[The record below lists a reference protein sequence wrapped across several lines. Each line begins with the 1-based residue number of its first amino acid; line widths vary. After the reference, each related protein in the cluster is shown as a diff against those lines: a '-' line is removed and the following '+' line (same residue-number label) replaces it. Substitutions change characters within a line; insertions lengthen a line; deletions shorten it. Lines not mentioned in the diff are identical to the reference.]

1 MFTVPLL
8 VQICIVIVTA
18 AVVAMVGMAVIA
30 VIRFGGAM
38 ARLTTLAEASM
49 AEGKRIGREI
59 QDVLG
64 SVRELLPPTQ
74 LVVNRFSRLGDR
86 AADLSTAVFDEV
98 EAPILN
104 VVALARGVRF
114 GAVHFVSLL
123 KRRFA
128 LGSNSQPGDQEN
140 E

>member
-1 MFTVPLL
+1 MFAVPLL
-8 VQICIVIVTA
+8 VQICVVIVTVA
-18 AVVAMVGMAVIA
+18 IVAMVGMAVIA
-30 VIRFGGAM
+30 AIRFGGAM

-49 AEGKRIGREI
+49 AQGERIGQEIQGLLGSAREI
-59 QDVLG
+59 
-64 SVRELLPPTQ
+64 LPPTQ
-74 LVVNRFSRLGDR
+74 RVVDRFSQLGDR
-86 AADLSTAVFDEV
+86 AADLSTTVFDEI

-104 VVALARGVRF
+104 AVAIARGVRF

-128 LGSNSQPGDQEN
+128 LGSNSQPGEQEN

>member
-1 MFTVPLL
+1 MPQL

-18 AVVAMVGMAVIA
+18 AIVAMVGMAVIA

-59 QDVLG
+59 QDLLG

-74 LVVNRFSRLGDR
+74 RVVNRFSRLGDR

-128 LGSNSQPGDQEN
+128 LGSNSQPGEQEN